1 MRKIPTRTRKPTK
14 EDVDDAPA
22 PARLAYRVDEA
33 CALLGVSRDTIER
46 AVKAARLKSGKGL
59 GRRLIDA
66 ESLRAMYDDTSEGI
80 AAEHNSPRAAG
91 CADDALGQLCDGQT
105 VAVDE
110 GAAPVMQRTGN
121 RPVSAA

>member
-1 MRKIPTRTRKPTK
+1 LGAKKGADVCAKFRARTRKPTK

-46 AVKAARLKSGKGL
+46 AVKDGRLRSSKRL

-66 ESLRAMYDDTSEGI
+66 RSIEALFDDTSEG
-80 AAEHNSPRAAG
+80 
-91 CADDALGQLCDGQT
+91 
-105 VAVDE
+105 
-110 GAAPVMQRTGN
+110 
-121 RPVSAA
+121 

>member
-1 MRKIPTRTRKPTK
+1 MRKIPARTRKPAK

-46 AVKAARLKSGKGL
+46 AVKDGRLRSSKRL

-66 ESLRAMYDDTSEGI
+66 RSIEALFDDTSEG
-80 AAEHNSPRAAG
+80 
-91 CADDALGQLCDGQT
+91 
-105 VAVDE
+105 
-110 GAAPVMQRTGN
+110 
-121 RPVSAA
+121 